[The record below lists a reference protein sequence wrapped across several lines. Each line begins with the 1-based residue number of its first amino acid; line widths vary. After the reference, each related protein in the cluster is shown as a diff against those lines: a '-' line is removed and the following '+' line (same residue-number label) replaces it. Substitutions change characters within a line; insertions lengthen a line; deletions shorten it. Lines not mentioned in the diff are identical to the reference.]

1 MTIAKHL
8 FTGILVA
15 IASGYIKLLE
25 RIYRRWQL
33 KSCSNLLTRVTTL
46 STCTTGVDTGVE
58 SESPPRSF
66 ISLPH
71 PSRYYAFNIMVQSS
85 VLVTN
90 NALFI
95 DVPLAFFDR
104 GTLIM
109 CLFSLCQRNLAFNQM
124 PLPIQFGTNARMT
137 LLLCRGKKL
146 GKFLLM

>member
-58 SESPPRSF
+58 SESPP
-66 ISLPH
+66 
-71 PSRYYAFNIMVQSS
+71 
-85 VLVTN
+85 
-90 NALFI
+90 
-95 DVPLAFFDR
+95 
-104 GTLIM
+104 
-109 CLFSLCQRNLAFNQM
+109 
-124 PLPIQFGTNARMT
+124 
-137 LLLCRGKKL
+137 KKL
-146 GKFLLM
+146 YKFTTPQQVLGLQYNGSVIGSGDGQCVVYRCSTRVL